1 MTVKKSI
8 LDDGK
13 VLLKSKTFW
22 FGALIVVNAV
32 AAVFGFKDFQPSENL
47 EKFVELGVGLIIIL
61 LRLKTS
67 QPITKIK

>member
-1 MTVKKSI
+1 MATKKSI

-22 FGALIVVNAV
+22 FGVLIVVNAI
-32 AAVFGFKDFQPSENL
+32 ATIFGFKDFQPSENL
-47 EKFVELGVGLIIIL
+47 EKFVELGVGLIVIL

>member
-8 LDDGK
+8 FDDGK
-13 VLLKSKTFW
+13 ALLTSKTFW
-22 FGALIVVNAV
+22 FGALIVINAI
-32 AAVFGFKDFQPSENL
+32 AAIFGFKDFQPSGSLKE
-47 EKFVELGVGLIIIL
+47 FVELAVGLIVIL

>member
-1 MTVKKSI
+1 MASKNI

-13 VLLKSKTFW
+13 TLLKSKTFW
-22 FGALIVVNAV
+22 FGLLIAVNAV
-32 AAVFGFKDFQPSENL
+32 AAIFGFKDFQPSESL
-47 EKFVELGVGLIIIL
+47 EKFVELGVGLIVIL

>member
-1 MTVKKSI
+1 MASKSI

-13 VLLKSKTFW
+13 TLLKSKTFW
-22 FGALIVVNAV
+22 FGVLIVVNAV
-32 AAVFGFKDFQPSENL
+32 AAIFGFKDFQPSENL
-47 EKFVELGVGLIIIL
+47 DKFVELGVGLIVIL